1 MTAVTNEKNA
11 KTIADYLGDMHAIES
26 HIEEALDRQ
35 LDMFQD
41 QMEAKA
47 AIQEFHDMVKR
58 QRDEL
63 AAMLPK
69 QDEVSKTAAAKDLGA
84 SLLGKAAGMIDKVR
98 TESESKALRDD
109 YTAFNLAAI
118 SYAML
123 YTTATGLG
131 DQKVAQVSDNHLR
144 GYARAIQRINHL
156 TPGVVVHEL
165 AKDGHTVSQGAAAKA
180 SEMIDAAW
188 KATS

>member
-1 MTAVTNEKNA
+1 MAEAANEKNV

-63 AAMLPK
+63 AAMLPE
-69 QDEVSKTAAAKDLGA
+69 QDGMSKTATAKDLGA

-165 AKDGHTVSQGAAAKA
+165 AKDGHTVNPGAAAKA

>member
-69 QDEVSKTAAAKDLGA
+69 QDQVSKTAAAKDLGA

-165 AKDGHTVSQGAAAKA
+165 AKDGHTVSQCAAAKA